1 MKVGELIRIAKLTQK
16 GSVAAGFAPRLDLTT
31 VGITIGQKQS
41 TGDTSRVVKGTALG
55 GTKPARML
63 RRSID

>member
-1 MKVGELIRIAKLTQK
+1 MKVGELIPIPKLTQK

-31 VGITIGQKQS
+31 VGISIGQKQS

-55 GTKPARML
+55 GTKPTPML
-63 RRSID
+63 RRPMN